1 MHRHHHQRLLSRRR
15 ARGVTL
21 IDALIALVILSFGL
35 IGMTRLQTRAL
46 SQATES
52 QERLRAAVFVD
63 QMLSSVIV
71 DAGNRDCYR
80 VPAGGT
86 CGSTTASTFASNW
99 KTEVEGNLP
108 NGTATSVL
116 NGNQLTVTVTWTGKE
131 SQVTRTHQGITDV
144 RTTW

>member
-1 MHRHHHQRLLSRRR
+1 MHRHHHQRLLSRRH

-52 QERLRAAVFVD
+52 QERLRAAVLVD

-71 DAGNRDCYR
+71 DAANRDCYR

-86 CGSTTASTFASNW
+86 CASTTASGFASGW
-99 KTEVEGNLP
+99 KTEVEGSLP
-108 NGTATSVL
+108 NGTATAVL
-116 NGNQLTVTVTWTGKE
+116 AGNQLTVTVTWTGKE
-131 SQVTRTHQGITDV
+131 SQATRTHQGITDV